1 MRKTLLSLL
10 SLVLATQLLA
20 ADAKQLVDSTAFVIE
35 EAFVDPARAKAIAA
49 ALRQKTFDETLQ
61 GQALADAITK
71 AIWSIEDDGHLNVR
85 YNSDGAATPLAT
97 RDELR
102 TRLAEL
108 GGGPRRVRRMVP
120 ADGGAASVT
129 PVSTPEMT
137 SRMLEGNIGYIEFRS
152 FPPAEEAQAQVDAAM
167 KAIENA
173 KSVIVDLRENR
184 GGTQQLVNYV
194 ASYFFPED
202 GRVLLTSRFRGAPE
216 PLVSYVVP
224 VPTRKLEK
232 VPLTILISERTFS
245 GGEAFAYILQQFGR
259 ATLIGEKTR
268 GGGRHNTRIDL
279 GAGFTAS
286 VSIGAVE
293 HPKSKTG
300 WQGTGVVPDVA
311 TSADDALGVAVKKLT
326 SSR

>member
-1 MRKTLLSLL
+1 MRKTLLPLFSLL
-10 SLVLATQLLA
+10 LATQLLA
-20 ADAKQLVDSTAFVIE
+20 ADARQLIDSTAFVIE

-61 GQALADAITK
+61 GEALADAITK

-85 YNSDGAATPLAT
+85 YAPDGAATPLAT
-97 RDELR
+97 RQELR
-102 TRLAEL
+102 TRLGEP
-108 GGGPRRVRRMVP
+108 GGSGPRRVRRMAP
-120 ADGGAASVT
+120 AAGGVASVT
-129 PVSTPEMT
+129 QAAAPEMT

-152 FPPAEEAQAQVDAAM
+152 FPPPEEAQEQVDAAM

-173 KSVIVDLRENR
+173 RSVVIDLRENR

-202 GRVLLTSRFRGAPE
+202 GRVLLTSRFRGEPE
-216 PLVSYVVP
+216 PMVSHVVP

-232 VPLTILISERTFS
+232 VPLTILISDRTFS

-279 GAGFTAS
+279 GAGFQAS

-293 HPKSKTG
+293 HPKSKTS
-300 WQGTGVVPDVA
+300 WQGVGVIPDVA
-311 TSADDALGVAVKKLT
+311 TSADEALGVAVKRLR
-326 SSR
+326 S